1 MTAPIP
7 IVDPSNNSTTSVTT
21 RTQVHDPV
29 TTPTQLHDPVTTLTQ
44 LHDPVTTPTQA
55 VSLITRLQVTSTVF
69 MPTCTGIV
77 VL

>member
-1 MTAPIP
+1 MTAPTP
-7 IVDPSNNSTTSVTT
+7 IVDPSNNFTTSVTT
-21 RTQVHDPV
+21 RTQV
-29 TTPTQLHDPVTTLTQ
+29 HDPVTTLTQ

-55 VSLITRLQVTSTVF
+55 VSLITGLVTSTVF